1 MGDNDTPVGLG
12 NDEQLAEAQLAA
24 SQQFIISIARVAH
37 EANRAYCE
45 ALGDSSQV
53 PWEDAEDWQRDSA
66 FMSVVAILEN
76 PGLTPEE
83 SHEGWLEH
91 KRAEGWVQGPT
102 KDPIKKCH
110 PCMVDYA
117 QLPAEQR
124 AKDFIFRAVVLAMS
138 MPGTPVPSAE
148 KSRIVL
154 Q

>member
-1 MGDNDTPVGLG
+1 MN
-12 NDEQLAEAQLAA
+12 NDELPAGAGDEDQLAEAQLAA
-24 SQQFIISIARVAH
+24 SQQFIIAIARVAH
-37 EANRAYCE
+37 EADRAYCE
-45 ALGDSSQV
+45 ALGDSSRV
-53 PWEDAEDWQRDSA
+53 PWEEAEDWQRDSA
-66 FMSVVAILEN
+66 FMGVVAILEN
-76 PGLTPEE
+76 PRLTPEE

-110 PCMVDYA
+110 PCMVEYT

-138 MPGTPVPSAE
+138 MPDTPVPSAE
-148 KSRIVL
+148 KGRIVL